1 MGILEY
7 INIPKSKID
16 MFVRSVEISSY
27 IPGRVRLY
35 SKALVGNRKKCNDVL
50 EYLRSYTELGEIEVN
65 ELTGS
70 ILIKY
75 TPQQLHTNKELSR
88 VEEYIKKHVRGK

>member
-1 MGILEY
+1 MGIMNY
-7 INIPKSKID
+7 INIPRSKID
-16 MFVRSVEISSY
+16 MFVRSVEVSSY

-35 SKALVGNRKKCNDVL
+35 NKALIGNKEKCRNVL
-50 EYLRSYTELGEIEVN
+50 EYLQNYAELGEIEVN

-75 TPQQLHTNKELSR
+75 NPQLLHRNKELSR
-88 VEEYIKKHVRGK
+88 VEEYIKTHVRGK

>member
-1 MGILEY
+1 MGIMDY
-7 INIPKSKID
+7 ISIPRNKID

-35 SKALVGNRKKCNDVL
+35 SKSLIGNKEKCREVL
-50 EYLRSYTELGEIEVN
+50 EYLQSYAELGEIQVN

-75 TPQQLHTNKELSR
+75 NPQLLRKNKELSR
-88 VEEYIKKHVRGK
+88 VEEYIKTHVRGK